1 MVRFSGKDAD
11 EAMKKIEDYRNEL
24 EKFINLRG
32 GRLSDCEIV
41 KKSLEVEK
49 IIYNIHKNKLG

>member
-1 MVRFSGKDAD
+1 
-11 EAMKKIEDYRNEL
+11 MKKIEDYRNEL
-24 EKFINLRG
+24 EKFINLHG

-49 IIYNIHKNKLG
+49 IIYSIHKNKLS